1 MMSHAQRTA
10 QVVKFKTS
18 LLNSGLCD
26 YSDAYVP
33 VEETISVAVVLI
45 V

>member
-1 MMSHAQRTA
+1 MSHAQRTA
-10 QVVKFKTS
+10 LVVKFKTS
-18 LLNSGLCD
+18 LLNSSLCD

-33 VEETISVAVVLI
+33 VKETISVALLLI

>member
-10 QVVKFKTS
+10 LVVKFKTS
-18 LLNSGLCD
+18 LLNSSLC
-26 YSDAYVP
+26 DAYVP
-33 VEETISVAVVLI
+33 VKETISVAVVLT

>member
-10 QVVKFKTS
+10 LVVKFKTS
-18 LLNSGLCD
+18 LLNSSLCD

-33 VEETISVAVVLI
+33 VKETISVALLLI